1 MEFFSG
7 LILYT
12 LLVCVA
18 LAYLVFS
25 KSKSK
30 SYPSSSIANL
40 PPGNLGLPY
49 IGETLELINTSRKG
63 HPEKFV
69 YDRVAKYC
77 SQVFKTSILTQNTVF
92 FCGPAANKFLFS
104 NEDKLVNIWY
114 PSSVKKI
121 LLSSATQRSSTEESK
136 QTRKLLP
143 NFLKPEALIRYISA
157 MDSIAQEHFESEW
170 EGKQQVTVLPLVKNY
185 TLRVAC
191 QVLLSVED
199 PQRVARFA
207 DHFNSLTAGIISL
220 PIDFPGTPFNKAIRA
235 SMELRKELLALIK
248 QRKIDLEENKAS
260 PTQDLLSH
268 MLMATDDQTG
278 QNLEDIYI
286 ADKVVGLLMA
296 GLDPSTSVMTS
307 LVRYLSELPH
317 IYNQVLNEHMEIV
330 KSKKPGELLN
340 WDDIQ
345 KMKYSWNVACEVMR
359 LSPPSQGSFRE
370 SLNDFVFNG
379 FSIPKGWKLYWSVH
393 STHKNPEYFP
403 NPQNFDPTRFEGNGP
418 APYTFVPFGGGPK
431 MCPGK
436 EYVRLQVLVFMNN
449 VVKRF
454 KWEKLIPNEK
464 IIVKPVPIP
473 LEGLP
478 IRLIPHKA

>member
-30 SYPSSSIANL
+30 SYSSSSIANL

-286 ADKVVGLLMA
+286 ADKVV
-296 GLDPSTSVMTS
+296 
-307 LVRYLSELPH
+307 
-317 IYNQVLNEHMEIV
+317 EHMEIV

-370 SLNDFVFNG
+370 ALNDFVFNG

-454 KWEKLIPNEK
+454 KWKKLIPNEK

-478 IRLIPHKA
+478 VRLIPHKA